1 MAGSAFHLVKIASS
15 RPGVRVSG
23 RQTGFTLVELI
34 VVMIV
39 IGILGSIASVKFFD
53 RGGFDSNAFVEQ
65 TRAMLRFSQKLA
77 IAQNR
82 AVFTQ
87 LNGSTIALCFASTS
101 PCPGGSMV
109 PAIAGNSSA
118 AACSPSNWYCA
129 APPGTIAYAVTP
141 SSASTICFTPLGQ
154 PGVPSGTGCTTTG
167 FTGATVNIT
176 GDGTTK
182 PVNIAAETGYVF

>member
-1 MAGSAFHLVKIASS
+1 MSNHLFEQH
-15 RPGVRVSG
+15 G
-23 RQTGFTLVELI
+23 RRQAGFTLVEL
-34 VVMIV
+34 VVVIII
-39 IGILGSIASVKFFD
+39 IGILGAIGAARYFD
-53 RGGFDSNAFVEQ
+53 RRGFDSNAFAEQ

-87 LNGSTIALCFASTS
+87 LNGSTIGLCFASAM
-101 PCPGGSMV
+101 PCPSGSMV
-109 PAIAGNSSA
+109 PAVAGNSGATS
-118 AACSPSNWYCA
+118 CSPSNWYCA

-154 PGVPSGTGCTTTG
+154 PGLPSGGNCTTSG

-176 GDGTTK
+176 GDGNTNA
-182 PVNIAAETGYVF
+182 VSIAAETGYVF

>member
-1 MAGSAFHLVKIASS
+1 MANHCFDQQP
-15 RPGVRVSG
+15 R
-23 RQTGFTLVELI
+23 RQAGFTLVELI
-34 VVMIV
+34 VVMIL
-39 IGILGSIASVKFFD
+39 IGILGAVGAVRFFD
-53 RGGFDSNAFVEQ
+53 RGGFDSSAFAEQ

-77 IAQNR
+77 IGQNR

-118 AACSPSNWYCA
+118 AGCSPSNWYCA

-154 PGVPSGTGCTTTG
+154 PGLPSGSDCTTAG

-176 GDGTTK
+176 GDGKTTA
-182 PVNIAAETGYVF
+182 VNIAAETGYVF